1 MPITFFQQLPPYIN
15 MFLLSLYLGIP
26 FVYIETHGGI
36 FTKLKQD
43 RYPIS
48 VCLISTILF
57 SWLFTIWN
65 NLESLPVVFGII
77 VGSFCFIV
85 WQYIVL
91 DVLSKSFQKQSWK
104 SCIYGIIVMIYV
116 FSLLFALVTLSASP
130 DFNSTRT
137 SEHQASEAH
146 QMNQAVT
153 KSSLDP
159 LPTTYFFASIVFAG
173 LELCKN
179 VRDDVC
185 SKM

>member
-1 MPITFFQQLPPYIN
+1 ML
-15 MFLLSLYLGIP
+15 LLSLYLGIP

-104 SCIYGIIVMIYV
+104 SYIYGIIVMIYV
-116 FSLLFALVTLSASP
+116 FSLLFNLVTLSESP
-130 DFNSTRT
+130 DYSPTHA
-137 SEHQASEAH
+137 SSHQDMKA
-146 QMNQAVT
+146 NQVNQKGK
-153 KSSLDP
+153 KSPLDP
-159 LPTTYFFASIVFAG
+159 LPTTYIFASIVFAG

-179 VRDDVC
+179 VRDDVS
-185 SKM
+185 SKT